1 MDGLGGE
8 VAFMAAAAGKAFF
21 ALIEPHR
28 LMFLGLGCVM
38 GLVLGIVPGI
48 GGLTGTAMLLPFT
61 FAMDPYSAF
70 ALLLG
75 LGATTATGDPIPAVL
90 FGVPGGAASAAT
102 VLDGFPMAKKGE
114 AGRALSAAYMSSLM
128 GGVFGALL
136 LAISIPILRP
146 VMLYLGSPELLAF
159 SVLGISMVAVLSGS
173 APLRGAAAG
182 CLGIMIAMIGSD
194 PQTGTLRWTFDS
206 LYLWD
211 GLPLTPVLLGLFA
224 LPELCDLLIARVAIA
239 AGFEKSNIYKGQW
252 QGVKDCFQNWWLILR
267 CSWIGG
273 GIGSIP
279 GISASVV
286 DWLAYG
292 HALKTEK
299 GASATFGKGDV
310 RGVIAS
316 ESSNNAKEGGALV
329 PTVAFGVPGSATM
342 AILLGAFLIHG
353 LVPGPD
359 MLHKNL
365 DITYAMVW
373 SVALANILGAG
384 LCYTFSPQFAKL
396 ATLRYTL
403 VLPAVLGV
411 VYIGAF
417 EATRQWGDLFALLL
431 FGVVGWLMKQFK
443 WPRPPLV
450 LGLVLGDS
458 IERYMF
464 ISIERY
470 NFAWLSRPLVMLL
483 LIIALVGLVRPFL
496 QEIRFI
502 GRDRLNAG
510 IARAADTMSALV
522 SFVALARITTITFVG
537 LLLAGLFIKAVLA
550 NLWIL
555 GDNFL
560 SANEGIDAA
569 IIGAWNTV
577 VLAWIVTWWLRRR
590 AIAATIG
597 SLVGI
602 EVLAEVASLFFLMAL
617 DIAPSQIFA
626 PLTWISLIGFM
637 VARSIVGGLLVMW
650 WLRSRESTRAQ
661 LVTNTNAYIDYLRR
675 ESDAFKTGM
684 IRLVTNFRAPV
695 FHVSQLFTIFYIVV
709 IGSLV
714 FAALPWHFSAKLVP
728 LIVGGIGL
736 LVSGLSL
743 FNEMCRGPA
752 IATGIESIGDQAQ
765 HEVEQKIHMDLTSDT
780 GHLPVGTIVRRAARF
795 FGYLVAFM
803 AVMAVI
809 GLMPTAVLFVIVF
822 MRLEG
827 KERWSLVIPY
837 AAVLLI
843 GIYVAFD
850 YFMAVPWPQTLL
862 GYYLPVFKMIPSVQ

>member
-1 MDGLGGE
+1 MEGFGAE
-8 VAFMAAAAGKAFF
+8 AAFMAGAAGKAFV

-28 LMFLGLGCVM
+28 LMFLMLGCIM
-38 GLVLGIVPGI
+38 GLILGIVPGI
-48 GGLTGTAMLLPFT
+48 GGLAGTAMLLPFT

-75 LGATTATGDPIPAVL
+75 LGATTATGDPIPAIL

-102 VLDGFPMAKKGE
+102 VLDGFPMAKRGE

-128 GGVFGALL
+128 GGIFGAAL

-173 APLRGAAAG
+173 APLRGLGAG

-224 LPELCDLLIARVAIA
+224 LPELCDLLIARTAISA
-239 AGFEKSNIYKGQW
+239 KIDKKDIYKGQW
-252 QGVKDCFQNWWLILR
+252 QGVKDCFDNWWLIMR

-299 GASATFGKGDV
+299 GAHLTFGKGDV

-373 SVALANILGAG
+373 SVALANVLGAG
-384 LCYTFSPQFAKL
+384 LCYAFSPQFARL

-403 VLPAVLGV
+403 ILPAVLSI

-417 EATRQWGDLFALLL
+417 EASRSWGDLFALLL

-470 NFAWLSRPLVMLL
+470 SFSWLWRPVVAVLL
-483 LIIALVGLVRPFL
+483 TMAIIGLVRP
-496 QEIRFI
+496 
-502 GRDRLNAG
+502 
-510 IARAADTMSALV
+510 
-522 SFVALARITTITFVG
+522 
-537 LLLAGLFIKAVLA
+537 LLADVKRQGGVMKM
-550 NLWIL
+550 
-555 GDNFL
+555 L
-560 SANEGIDAA
+560 S
-569 IIGAWNTV
+569 
-577 VLAWIVTWWLRRR
+577 
-590 AIAATIG
+590 
-597 SLVGI
+597 S
-602 EVLAEVASLFFLMAL
+602 FQ
-617 DIAPSQIFA
+617 APKFEPQ
-626 PLTWISLIGFM
+626 
-637 VARSIVGGLLVMW
+637 
-650 WLRSRESTRAQ
+650 
-661 LVTNTNAYIDYLRR
+661 
-675 ESDAFKTGM
+675 
-684 IRLVTNFRAPV
+684 
-695 FHVSQLFTIFYIVV
+695 QLFTMFFLGV
-709 IGSLV
+709 IGTMVTVAS
-714 FAALPWHFSAKLVP
+714 AWHFSAKLVP
-728 LIVGGIGL
+728 IVVGSIAL
-736 LVSGLSL
+736 LVAGLSL
-743 FNEMCRGPA
+743 FNDMCRKPA
-752 IATGIESIGDQAQ
+752 AAAGGGLAEQAQ
-765 HEVEQKIHMDLTSDT
+765 QEVGQTIHMDLTSDT
-780 GHLPVGTIVRRAARF
+780 GHLPVRTIVERAARF
-795 FGYLVAFM
+795 FGYLLAFM
-803 AVMAVI
+803 ASMAMI
-809 GLMPTAVLFVIVF
+809 GLIPTAVIFVIVF

-827 KERWSLVIPY
+827 PERWKLIIPY
-837 AAVLLI
+837 VTVLIL
-843 GIYVAFD
+843 GITITFHL
-850 YFMAVPWPQTLL
+850 FMAIPWPPTLL
-862 GYYLPVFKMIPSVQ
+862 GQLVPALKIIPSVQ